1 MTFDVEKIRNDFPF
15 IQNNKELIYF
25 DNAATTQKPKC
36 VLDEITSFY
45 SNYNSNVHRG
55 VYKIA
60 EEATI
65 KYEST
70 RDSITNFIN
79 ADNRNSIVFTSG
91 ATEAINLIAY
101 GWARKKLSRGDHILL
116 SEMEHHSNI
125 VPWQII
131 ANELGLI
138 IDYIPINSDYELD
151 LVDIDKYFCN
161 KTKIV
166 SIVHQSNVLGA
177 INPIK
182 KIIKHAQFRN
192 ALTVIDACQSI
203 VHQKIDVQDLD
214 CDFLVFSGH
223 KLYGPTGVGVLYGKM
238 DSLNQMY
245 PFMGGGEMIDK
256 VTKENFTMNKA
267 PWKFE
272 AGTPQI
278 CQVIALK
285 FAIKYLEKIGIDNI
299 NNYEQQLFDYA
310 RNKLSDVDSIKF
322 YNPTYNAGPIIT
334 YNFENVNSYDYTKL
348 LDTMNIAIR
357 SGHHCA
363 QPLHKCLNISSS
375 NRMSLSFY
383 NTTEEIDSFVNATN
397 KALNILL

>member
-1 MTFDVEKIRNDFPF
+1 MAFDVEKIRNDFPF

-70 RDSITNFIN
+70 RDSIANFIN

-101 GWARKKLSRGDHILL
+101 AWARKKLSRGDHILL

-182 KIIKHAQFRN
+182 KIIKHAQSHN

-214 CDFLVFSGH
+214 CDFLVF
-223 KLYGPTGVGVLYGKM
+223 
-238 DSLNQMY
+238 
-245 PFMGGGEMIDK
+245 F
-256 VTKENFTMNKA
+256 
-267 PWKFE
+267 
-272 AGTPQI
+272 
-278 CQVIALK
+278 
-285 FAIKYLEKIGIDNI
+285 
-299 NNYEQQLFDYA
+299 
-310 RNKLSDVDSIKF
+310 
-322 YNPTYNAGPIIT
+322 
-334 YNFENVNSYDYTKL
+334 
-348 LDTMNIAIR
+348 R
-357 SGHHCA
+357 S
-363 QPLHKCLNISSS
+363 
-375 NRMSLSFY
+375 
-383 NTTEEIDSFVNATN
+383 
-397 KALNILL
+397 